1 MEANLWRSSE
11 CSTLAVT
18 PDSEHCCTSP
28 RYSMEPLSIST
39 STPREKPSFGPGR
52 STRSEV
58 FSQPASRPSRMP
70 PSGRYRTFTVFR
82 SGMKVSYSIH
92 RRTVYLWNLFDT
104 GNFASSLRLQCLSQS
119 QQAGHRGRNRRRVL
133 CVSACATSRFRAV
146 IRFLARL
153 AHEVLHHGQGSQEKQ
168 KRH

>member
-1 MEANLWRSSE
+1 MEANLWRSSD
-11 CSTLAVT
+11 CSTRAVT

-28 RYSMEPLSIST
+28 RYSMEPHSIST

-52 STRSEV
+52 STRSKV
-58 FSQPASRPSRMP
+58 FSQPASRPSRKP

-82 SGMKVSYSIH
+82 SGMEVSYSIH
-92 RRTVYLWNLFDT
+92 RRTVYLGNLFDT
-104 GNFASSLRLQCLSQS
+104 GNFASSLRLQRLSEG
-119 QQAGHRGRNRRRVL
+119 QQAGHRGRDRRRVL
-133 CVSACATSRFRAV
+133 CDCGATGSFRVV

-153 AHEVLHHGQGSQEKQ
+153 ADEVFHHGQGSQEKQ